1 MANESSGGSN
11 TDTRATTADIKRLL
25 GDTSDQVV
33 SEILS
38 LQPTLADLEKAAQWV
53 AGDRDL
59 DQADG
64 QVLKGVSGEIVT
76 LLAVE
81 DDEQEPPADR

>member
-1 MANESSGGSN
+1 MANESSAGSN
-11 TDTRATTADIKRLL
+11 TDVRATTADIKRLF

-33 SEILS
+33 SEILG

-81 DDEQEPPADR
+81 DDEQEPPVER

>member
-1 MANESSGGSN
+1 MANGSN
-11 TDTRATTADIKRLL
+11 TGSNAGARATTADIRRLF

-59 DQADG
+59 DQAEG

-81 DDEQEPPADR
+81 DDENPPAER

>member
-1 MANESSGGSN
+1 MANGSSASSN
-11 TDTRATTADIKRLL
+11 AGARATPADIRRLF

-33 SEILS
+33 SEILN

-59 DQADG
+59 DQAEG

-81 DDEQEPPADR
+81 DDEQEPPAER

>member
-1 MANESSGGSN
+1 MANGSGTGSN
-11 TDTRATTADIKRLL
+11 AGARATTADIRRLF

-59 DQADG
+59 DQTDG

-81 DDEQEPPADR
+81 DDEQEPPVER

>member
-1 MANESSGGSN
+1 MANGSGTGSN
-11 TDTRATTADIKRLL
+11 AGARATTADIRRLF

-59 DQADG
+59 DQAEG

-81 DDEQEPPADR
+81 DDEDPAAER

>member
-1 MANESSGGSN
+1 MANESSAGSN
-11 TDTRATTADIKRLL
+11 TDVRATTADIKRLF

-81 DDEQEPPADR
+81 DDEQEPPVER